1 MLGAIVLAGGL
12 SSRYGKNKALIELN
26 GKPLVR
32 YVVDSC
38 QTVAGRIITV
48 IGKDSDPQ
56 SYRCILPSN
65 VELISERERRNNP
78 LNGIAAGI
86 EGLDTTYTLVLA
98 CDMPFIKSKILEL
111 LLARATGFDAAVPV
125 WPNGYLEPLHSVYSV
140 EAIRRVLPSIL
151 KNKNSR
157 VSDLIHSFETI
168 RYVETEEIRK
178 YDPQMMCFFNVN
190 DFEGLKIAKSML
202 EFVTTSIRV

>member
-1 MLGAIVLAGGL
+1 MVGAIVLAGGL

-32 YVVDSC
+32 YVVDAC

-48 IGKDSDPQ
+48 IGKDNDPR
-56 SYRCILPSN
+56 SYMCVLPPN

-86 EGLDTTYTLVLA
+86 EELDTTYTLVLA

-111 LLARATGFDAAVPV
+111 LLARATGFDATVPI
-125 WPNGYLEPLHSVYSV
+125 WPNGYLEPLHSVYRV
-140 EAIRRVLPSIL
+140 EAIRQVLPSIL
-151 KNKNSR
+151 QNKNSR
-157 VSDLIHSFETI
+157 VSDLIHSFDT

-178 YDPQMMCFFNVN
+178 YDPHLMCFFNVN
-190 DFEGLKIAKSML
+190 DFEGLKIAQSML
-202 EFVTTSIRV
+202 GFMTTSIRI